1 MRVFLLAS
9 LLALLPLGVIHAGQL
24 AKPVRLSAGEELI
37 DTEIGHAAPH
47 VADFDGDG
55 KRDLLVGQFGGGKL
69 KIYRNIG
76 TNKNPQYEPPTF
88 FQTHGEV
95 VSVPTG

>member
-1 MRVFLLAS
+1 MRISTFTWLAAAFWS
-9 LLALLPLGVIHAGQL
+9 SALCAADL
-24 AKPVRLSAGEELI
+24 AKPVRLTAGGELV
-37 DTEIGHAAPH
+37 DTEVGHAAPYL
-47 VADFDGDG
+47 ADFDGDS

-76 TNKNPQYEPPTF
+76 SNENPDYAPATF
-88 FQTHGEV
+88 FQTRGET

>member
-1 MRVFLLAS
+1 MRVS
-9 LLALLPLGVIHAGQL
+9 LLAWLAVAGSCAAL
-24 AKPVRLSAGEELI
+24 SAGDLERPVRLKAGDELV
-37 DTEIGHAAPH
+37 DTEVGHAAPYIY
-47 VADFDGDG
+47 DIDGDG

-76 TNKNPQYEPPTF
+76 SNENPNYEPATF

>member
-1 MRVFLLAS
+1 MRISTFTWLAAACWS
-9 LLALLPLGVIHAGQL
+9 SALCAADL
-24 AKPVRLSAGEELI
+24 AKPVRLTTGGELV
-37 DTEIGHAAPH
+37 DTEIGHAAPYL
-47 VADFDGDG
+47 ADFDGDS

-76 TNKNPQYEPPTF
+76 SNENPDYEPATF
-88 FQTHGEV
+88 FQARGET